1 MAPYMYPAVSY
12 RYTTAPYTYTAVSYM
27 YTTAP
32 YTYTAVS
39 YMYTM
44 APYTYT
50 AVSYMYTTAPYTHTR
65 CLCFF
70 ALTPSP
76 SPTGWERGVGAH
88 GGAPCS
94 AFPLSREAE
103 EGDTGG
109 EGKSRRRGS
118 LCELP
123 SLRMR
128 VDLRSDTVTLPTPE
142 MRRAM
147 ANAELGDDV
156 YGEDPTVNR
165 LQERVAE
172 LLGHE
177 AALFTPSGTMANEI
191 AVKVWTQPGDAIL
204 VDAESHILHYE
215 LAAPAVIAGVQ
226 VETYPIADG
235 VFHLADIES
244 RIRRADDHTPGT
256 RLLCVENTHNRC
268 GGTILPPE
276 VMPDLRALADR
287 HGLRLHLDGA
297 RLFNAS
303 VALGVSAQAWTRDAD
318 SVMVAFSKGLCC
330 PVGSVLAGSAAFI
343 REAHRVRKMLGGGM
357 RQAGVLAAAC
367 LVALDTMIDRLAEDH
382 ARAKRLAEAIAELP
396 GFSVNLRTVQTNMV
410 YVQTARPA
418 QAVERALA
426 AEGVLCIALDPHRL
440 RLVTHKDIDDA
451 AIEHAI
457 RAFRRV
463 SGILS

>member
-1 MAPYMYPAVSY
+1 
-12 RYTTAPYTYTAVSYM
+12 
-27 YTTAP
+27 
-32 YTYTAVS
+32 
-39 YMYTM
+39 
-44 APYTYT
+44 
-50 AVSYMYTTAPYTHTR
+50 
-65 CLCFF
+65 
-70 ALTPSP
+70 
-76 SPTGWERGVGAH
+76 
-88 GGAPCS
+88 
-94 AFPLSREAE
+94 
-103 EGDTGG
+103 
-109 EGKSRRRGS
+109 
-118 LCELP
+118 
-123 SLRMR
+123 MR

-165 LQERVAE
+165 LQARVAE

-191 AVKVWTQPGDAIL
+191 AVKVWTRP
-204 VDAESHILHYE
+204 AESHILHYE

-235 VFHLADIES
+235 VFHLADINS
-244 RIRRADDHTPGT
+244 RIRVADDHTPGT
-256 RLLCVENTHNRC
+256 RLLCIENTHNRC
-268 GGTILPPE
+268 GGKILPPE
-276 VMPDLRALADR
+276 MMPDLRALVDR
-287 HGLRLHLDGA
+287 YGLRLHLDGA

-303 VALGVSAQAWTRDAD
+303 VALGVSPQVWTRYAD
-318 SVMVAFSKGLCC
+318 SVMITFSKGLCC

-367 LVALDTMIDRLAEDH
+367 LVALETMIDRLADDH
-382 ARAKRLAEAIAELP
+382 ARARRLAEAIAELP
-396 GFSVNLRTVQTNMV
+396 GFAVNLRTVQTNMV

-418 QAVERALA
+418 QEVERALA

-451 AIEHAI
+451 AIEYAI

>member
-1 MAPYMYPAVSY
+1 
-12 RYTTAPYTYTAVSYM
+12 
-27 YTTAP
+27 
-32 YTYTAVS
+32 
-39 YMYTM
+39 
-44 APYTYT
+44 
-50 AVSYMYTTAPYTHTR
+50 
-65 CLCFF
+65 
-70 ALTPSP
+70 
-76 SPTGWERGVGAH
+76 
-88 GGAPCS
+88 
-94 AFPLSREAE
+94 
-103 EGDTGG
+103 
-109 EGKSRRRGS
+109 
-118 LCELP
+118 
-123 SLRMR
+123 MR

-235 VFHLADIES
+235 VFHLADIEL